1 MHTHRYQNMGDCEL
15 ALQAFQR
22 SVDID
27 LQQQLYA
34 ESDVGRGRGTE
45 YMRQQAPLQVGR
57 SVYVYV

>member
-1 MHTHRYQNMGDCEL
+1 MGDCEL

-34 ESDVGRGRGTE
+34 ESDVGRGRGRE